1 MIILRTITL
10 CLCTLLTVTLAA
22 KEYAIPTNNK
32 AITATLTTIP
42 QENMVTMLKSIA
54 YIPIHLNG
62 FNPIEAFAKRY
73 MLVDVVIENNSP
85 HTIFLKRDSYLENS
99 EFFVAPKRYLATL
112 FSQASGGAPEVFL
125 GLSIIAGMCWS
136 VGTIEVIIAGMLTN
150 WQDDT
155 AFGAGLFGSLTAL
168 CCITGALANKAL
180 QKRHKKIE
188 TSLQTAQHSRGSKK
202 WRYRAGTKRYK
213 LLAGSTFHDRLLI
226 DLNEVS
232 RAFLDDYPT
241 SLLYTEVTA

>member
-1 MIILRTITL
+1 MIILRTAAL

-22 KEYAIPTNNK
+22 KEYTLPTNSE
-32 AITATLTTIP
+32 AITATLTTIS
-42 QENMVTMLKSIA
+42 QENMITMLKSIA

-85 HTIFLKRDSYLENS
+85 YTIFLKRDSYLENS

-125 GLSIIAGMCWS
+125 GLSILAGMCWS
-136 VGTIEVIIAGMLTN
+136 LLTSAVMIVGMQTN

-155 AFGAGLFGSLTAL
+155 AFYAGLYGSFTAFF
-168 CCITGALANKAL
+168 CITGGLANKAL
-180 QKRHKKIE
+180 QNRHKKIE
-188 TSLQTAQHSRGSKK
+188 TSLQTTQHSRGSKK
-202 WRYRAGTKRYK
+202 RRYRAGTKLYK
-213 LLAGSTFHDRLLI
+213 LLAGSTFHDKLLI

-232 RAFLDDYPT
+232 NTFLDDYPT
-241 SLLYTEVTA
+241 SLLYQEVTA